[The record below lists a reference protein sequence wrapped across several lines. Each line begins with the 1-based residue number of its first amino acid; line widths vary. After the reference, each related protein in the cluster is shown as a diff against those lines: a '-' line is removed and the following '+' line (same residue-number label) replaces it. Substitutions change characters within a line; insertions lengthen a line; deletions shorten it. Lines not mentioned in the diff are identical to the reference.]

1 MKLWVTGSQDWD
13 NDMILARA
21 ITLAIQEMS
30 EDDNQIHFLHLDRE
44 GAEQM
49 AGSYVAKT
57 KAFLTG
63 KGFKVS
69 EFIPNKSASLEE
81 RIQKVLDQSPDF
93 MLLFN
98 KGADYKAGKIRESAQ
113 SNKIRVIE
121 YKNA

>member
-13 NDMILARA
+13 SDMILARA
-21 ITLAIQEMS
+21 ITLLIQEMS
-30 EDDNQIHFLHLDRE
+30 EDDKNLSFFHMDRE

-69 EFIPNKSASLEE
+69 EFIPAKSATFED
-81 RIQKVLDQSPDF
+81 RIEKILDQSPDL
-93 MLLFN
+93 MVIFN
-98 KGADYKAGKIRESAQ
+98 KGGDYKAGKIREAAQ
-113 SNKIRVIE
+113 SNKIKVVE
-121 YKNA
+121 YKNS